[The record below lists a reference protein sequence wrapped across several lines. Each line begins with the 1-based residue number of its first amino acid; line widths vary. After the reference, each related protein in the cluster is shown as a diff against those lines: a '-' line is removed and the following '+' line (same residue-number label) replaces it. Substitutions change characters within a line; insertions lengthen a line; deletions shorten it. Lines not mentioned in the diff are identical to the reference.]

1 MRWPRKSP
9 DTLFAVNTEGME
21 LVVPISV
28 ADRASTEVVADDCD
42 NTSTFFVHADIT
54 TWVTPA

>member
-1 MRWPRKSP
+1 
-9 DTLFAVNTEGME
+9 VNTEGME